1 MLNGGGGGAR
11 QVRDNGVGIPRA
23 EVALAVSPYYTSKL
37 QDFAA
42 LETLQSYGFRYVPP
56 WAGACLREVQRLKGA
71 GGALGAEER
80 RCTRSAIIAVS

>member
-1 MLNGGGGGAR
+1 M
-11 QVRDNGVGIPRA
+11 RDNGVGIPRA

-56 WAGACLREVQRLKGA
+56 WRLSARSATTQGA